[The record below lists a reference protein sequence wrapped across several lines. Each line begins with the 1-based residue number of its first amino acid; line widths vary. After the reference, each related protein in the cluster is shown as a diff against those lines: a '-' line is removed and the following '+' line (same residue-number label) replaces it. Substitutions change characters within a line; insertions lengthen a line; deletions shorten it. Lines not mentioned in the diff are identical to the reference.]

1 MLRFS
6 TLVHISTLVGL
17 GIFSPAS
24 YAALLGEYNFDD
36 NTLTASSVA
45 SNVSFGAFGTGTGV
59 TIPSTNANG
68 FAAGNP
74 NPSIIR
80 TSWSSSFDSTDYFD
94 FTVTPSGSPLNL
106 SSLVFDA
113 QRSGTGPNQL
123 EIRSSLDNYTSAI
136 ANLTLATSGSFAG
149 SSANLS
155 SLTNITDPLN
165 LRIYG
170 YGATGST
177 GTLRLDNVQLN
188 GNGGVIEPPPFVSIF
203 DIQGTGSA
211 SPLVGQTVKTQG
223 VVVGSFLGP
232 DQLSGFFIQDNSDA
246 NDPTSSGASNGIFVS
261 APSLTSLDIGTLV
274 EAVGSVSEFFGRT
287 QINLSDPL
295 NIFSTGI
302 SVDPTSVTLPFA
314 SSDYLERY
322 EGMSVV
328 FPQSLAVTNNFTLGR
343 FGEVG
348 LSSGGR
354 LYQPTQV
361 AEPGAA
367 ANAVQAANSLNLI
380 TLDDGSYIQNPDPI
394 PYPEPV
400 PPGLTASN
408 TLRTGETT
416 TGVTGVLDFG
426 FSSYR
431 IQPTATVTFDSD
443 YLLIGVGSYGYRI
456 QPTATPAFDQG
467 ANPRPPEPEA
477 VEGNITVG
485 DFNLENYFTTLG
497 SRGAQTEFEFQRQ
510 QDKLVSALL
519 GLNADI
525 LGIEEVENNGYG
537 PDSAIASLVDALN
550 AVAGVGTYAYIDPGT
565 PLLGTDAI
573 AVGLLYKPAKV
584 RPVGNAAILDTGIF
598 NPELNRPALAQTFIG
613 LPNTQEFTIAVN
625 HFKSKGGTPTASGSC
640 SADDNTDQGDGQGGF
655 NCTRTLQSQE
665 LIQWLAT
672 NPTGSKTDYQLIL
685 GDLNS
690 YAMED
695 PITTLESAGYVNL
708 DQFFNGE
715 DVYSYQF
722 GGQFGTLDY
731 AFGSPSLLPFV
742 TGSAPWHINSDE
754 PGVLGYSTRFKS
766 PNQIEIL
773 YAPDAYASS
782 DHDPI
787 LVGLS
792 LRSQS
797 VPEPSGLLGLGTLS
811 LLGFFYRKYQR

>member
-6 TLVHISTLVGL
+6 SLVHISALVGL

-24 YAALLGEYNFDD
+24 YAALLGEYNFDGD
-36 NTLTASSVA
+36 TLTASSVA
-45 SNVSFGAFGTGTGV
+45 SNVSFSVFGTGSGI
-59 TIPSTNANG
+59 TIPGSNPTG
-68 FAAGNP
+68 FATGNP

-80 TSWSSSFDSTDYFD
+80 TSWISGFDSTDYFD
-94 FTVTPSGSPLNL
+94 FTVTPASGSPLNL

-136 ANLTLATSGSFAG
+136 ANLTLATSGSFVN

-155 SLTNITDPLN
+155 GLTNITDPLN

-188 GNGGVIEPPPFVSIF
+188 GNGGVITPPPFVSIF
-203 DIQGTGSA
+203 DIQGTGNA

-223 VVVGSFLGP
+223 VVVGSFLGA
-232 DQLSGFFIQDNSDA
+232 DQLGGFFIQDNTGV
-246 NDPTSSGASNGIFVS
+246 NNPTNSGASNGIFVS

-274 EAVGSVSEFFGRT
+274 EAVGSVAESFGRT
-287 QINLSDPL
+287 QINLADPL
-295 NIFSTGI
+295 NILGSGI
-302 SVDPTSVTLPFA
+302 SVDPTSVTLPVA

-328 FPQSLAVTNNFTLGR
+328 FPQTLTVTNNFTLGR

-348 LSSGGR
+348 LSADGR

-380 TLDDGSYIQNPDPI
+380 TLDDGSNIQNPDPI

-400 PPGLTASN
+400 PPGLTADN

-431 IQPTATVTFDSD
+431 IQPTATVTFD
-443 YLLIGVGSYGYRI
+443 
-456 QPTATPAFDQG
+456 QG
-467 ANPRPPEPEA
+467 ANPRPPVPEA
-477 VEGNITVG
+477 VGGNITVG

-497 SRGAQTEFEFQRQ
+497 SRGAQTELEFQRQ
-510 QDKLVSALL
+510 QAKLVSALL

-525 LGIEEVENNGYG
+525 LGLEELENNGYG

-550 AVAGVGTYAYIDPGT
+550 AVAGAGTYAYIDPGV

-584 RPVGNAAILDTGIF
+584 KPVGNAAILDTGIF
-598 NPELNRPALAQTFIG
+598 DPELNRPALAQTFIG
-613 LPNTQEFTIAVN
+613 LPNTEEFTVAVN
-625 HFKSKGGTPTASGSC
+625 HFKSKGGAPSASGSC
-640 SADDNTDQGDGQGGF
+640 SASDNADQGDGQGGF

-754 PGVLGYSTRFKS
+754 PDVLGYSTRFKS

-787 LVGLS
+787 LVGLN

-797 VPEPSGLLGLGTLS
+797 VPEPSGLLGLGALS